1 MAKQQSTSA
10 KSYYTGPNRSLVDG
24 AGLVGATQNQAVGV
38 DLSAQFTAMSASLQA
53 NRTQAAIRKEAS
65 QKKANEAYSAISNM
79 DFAGVMPSM
88 QAGVQDAL
96 MPLARQSADL
106 KLQMGQISDPQ
117 QKALM
122 QAEVNKIDSQI
133 KTFTSQVKD
142 LTTNSKEQ
150 LDFHRGSDRSDA
162 NDPDYVDAVTSI
174 YSGTEAP
181 MLVNGQLA
189 FNINGEI
196 VPYSSL
202 QDVKPKAYKEMT
214 SYTESLG
221 NAEGA
226 REPLGPQKVN
236 AYRTKM
242 IETITQDNIASLGMD
257 DFGAG
262 TGGLVEDKYK
272 TMQEWQSYVQEDYA
286 GAKEF
291 LANRMTGHYV
301 GTADRAAAKY
311 KAKQDQEK
319 AAKYGGKAYNGF
331 ANYGGVPTHVAS
343 GLNTSDKT
351 AINYTLNNK
360 EAKDGTVK
368 IIMPGS
374 NVPTE
379 QRLHKSPEDGQ
390 WYFISKT
397 NEIVPYSEVQKQ
409 YPGMLDPYT
418 AAPAVNLSNLGA
430 SERNEGGKGNEG
442 YGRNQ

>member
-10 KSYYTGPNRSLVDG
+10 KSYYTGPNRSLVEG

-38 DLSAQFTAMSASLQA
+38 DLSAQFTAMSAGLQA

-79 DFAGVMPSM
+79 DFDGVMPSM

-162 NDPDYVDAVTSI
+162 NDPDYVDTVTSI

-226 REPLGPQKVN
+226 QEPLGPQKVN

-291 LANRMTGHYV
+291 LASRMTDHYV
-301 GTADRAAAKY
+301 STADRAATKY
-311 KAKQDQEK
+311 KAKQAQEN
-319 AAKYGGKAYNGF
+319 AAKNGGKAYDGF

-343 GLNTSDKT
+343 GLTTSDKE

-360 EAKDGTVK
+360 DAKDGTVK

-374 NVPTE
+374 TVATE
-379 QRLHKSPEDGQ
+379 QRLHKSKADNE
-390 WYFISKT
+390 WYFMSKT
-397 NEIVPYSEVQKQ
+397 GDMVPYSEVQK
-409 YPGMLDPYT
+409 YHPTMLDPYT
-418 AAPAVNLSNLGA
+418 PVDLSNLGA
-430 SERNEGGKGNEG
+430 GEKNEEGKGNEG
-442 YGRNQ
+442 FGRNG